1 MFDVPQ
7 MPNYCMCGCRGFVS
21 VKGAYCKGHQ
31 PAGTSRDPTGRI
43 KANND
48 RTNPINN
55 AKVQE
60 RAREENE
67 ERISKMPKH
76 KDIISEADAATLAD
90 DFSTTATGDLGGCTL
105 EELMGLDE
113 DGYPY
118 IANADDPVPLETPLP
133 YQCAFYV
140 GYTGRCIDD
149 EYLRWLTTRGTAEI
163 DEDGSII
170 AGSETRNRPVLV
182 WPDGSIITMKQATQQ
197 LDFQYIEI
205 YSSTLKL
212 NARRV
217 EKALQVRF
225 QYLPLGVRLWRGP
238 DKGSKYD
245 HADDARK
252 VHKVFVTF
260 SPRVA
265 QMLRERK
272 IKIDY

>member
-1 MFDVPQ
+1 MPSKCACGCGWLVRAKGHFYRDHATNPPAADTFLAQ
-7 MPNYCMCGCRGFVS
+7 AQAADKRYNGDENPNYG
-21 VKGAYCKGHQ
+21 
-31 PAGTSRDPTGRI
+31 
-43 KANND
+43 
-48 RTNPINN
+48 N
-55 AKVQE
+55 AIVQE
-60 RAREENE
+60 RARVDNE
-67 ERISKMPKH
+67 ERIAKMAKH
-76 KDIISEADAATLAD
+76 EDILSDADAATLAQEL
-90 DFSTTATGDLGGCTL
+90 STTATGALHGCTL

-118 IANADDPVPLETPLP
+118 IADDDAPVPLETPLP
-133 YQCAFYV
+133 FQCAFYI
-140 GYTGRCIDD
+140 GYTGRHIRD
-149 EYLRWLTTRGTAEI
+149 EYLRWLTTRGVGG
-163 DEDGSII
+163 EDDASKT
-170 AGSETRNRPVLV
+170 ERNRPVLV
-182 WPDGSIITMKQATQQ
+182 WPDGTTITMKQAEQQ
-197 LDFQYIEI
+197 LDFEYIEI

-217 EKALQVRF
+217 EKALQQRF